1 MVLLTIALLRGGI
14 VPYRPLQS
22 TDAPLHDLAVAVLKM
37 TWWLWGAWLLVGFV
51 RALLVFERPPP
62 EGKLVQD
69 LVTAVSYVAAVF
81 AIIAYVLDLPI
92 QGVLATSGIIAI
104 ILGLALQSTMNDL
117 FSGLV
122 LTFTRPY
129 RPDDWIKLEGGTE
142 GRVIEMDWRATCLLT
157 GQHDLAI
164 VPNSIIAKSKI
175 VNVSYPS
182 GVHGMTITVEVDAR
196 HPPAMVVPI
205 LEHALLNSRTIVR
218 GPKPSIS
225 DQLDHR

>member
-1 MVLLTIALLRGGI
+1 ML
-14 VPYRPLQS
+14 
-22 TDAPLHDLAVAVLKM
+22 
-37 TWWLWGAWLLVGFV
+37 FV
-51 RALLVFERPPP
+51 FPQP

-142 GRVIEMDWRATCLLT
+142 GRVIEMDWRATSSSPDST
-157 GQHDLAI
+157 I
-164 VPNSIIAKSKI
+164 SP
-175 VNVSYPS
+175 SYP
-182 GVHGMTITVEVDAR
+182 TA
-196 HPPAMVVPI
+196 P
-205 LEHALLNSRTIVR
+205 SRNR
-218 GPKPSIS
+218 R
-225 DQLDHR
+225 L

>member
-1 MVLLTIALLRGGI
+1 MDHAWALASEVARDPLIVASFTIALGVVVARIVFRRSPFGRAIVRVALLVLLTIALLRGDI
-14 VPYRPLQS
+14 VPYRPMQP

-37 TWWLWGAWLLVGFV
+37 TWWLWGAWLLVGLV
-51 RALLVFERPPP
+51 RTLMVFERQRP
-62 EGKLVQD
+62 ESKLVQD
-69 LVTAVSYVAAVF
+69 LVAAVSYVAAVF

-92 QGVLATSGIIAI
+92 QGVLATSGVIAI

-129 RPDDWIKLEGGTE
+129 RPGDWIKLEGGTE

-164 VPNSIIAKSKI
+164 VPNSTIAKSNI
-175 VNVSYPS
+175 VN
-182 GVHGMTITVEVDAR
+182 
-196 HPPAMVVPI
+196 
-205 LEHALLNSRTIVR
+205 
-218 GPKPSIS
+218 IS
-225 DQLDHR
+225 